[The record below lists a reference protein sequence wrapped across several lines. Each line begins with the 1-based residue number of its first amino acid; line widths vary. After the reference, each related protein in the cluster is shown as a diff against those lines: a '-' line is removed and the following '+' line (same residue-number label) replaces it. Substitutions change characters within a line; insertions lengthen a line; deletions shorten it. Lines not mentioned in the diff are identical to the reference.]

1 MLLHTCSRQRY
12 FTKFEYLYFVI
23 GVVTVMFLLI
33 FAIVILSRLGYQG
46 SNAKTIRLS
55 ASLALLPIRSNATS
69 AVHTRCS
76 HWHAHSAPQQ
86 HAVRSARWAVHIQPI
101 HARWAA
107 KWSGRSVADSA
118 TAAPEKLQYRAAISP
133 KSPFSLRPHSPLR
146 LSIRGPIASKAW
158 HLQLSDSDLRLFLLN
173 SCPPNSRRVS

>member
-69 AVHTRCS
+69 ALLRPPSFITQ
-76 HWHAHSAPQQ
+76 AY
-86 HAVRSARWAVHIQPI
+86 AVPI
-101 HARWAA
+101 LAQR
-107 KWSGRSVADSA
+107 A
-118 TAAPEKLQYRAAISP
+118 TAARGVISALP
-133 KSPFSLRPHSPLR
+133 
-146 LSIRGPIASKAW
+146 
-158 HLQLSDSDLRLFLLN
+158 
-173 SCPPNSRRVS
+173 V